1 MEAGRT
7 QENKGAT
14 SMTALVFENL
24 AVLPFYARSLWLLLA
39 RLVRAL
45 DNVRMKLF
53 HQRVQAQKARQN

>member
-1 MEAGRT
+1 
-7 QENKGAT
+7 
-14 SMTALVFENL
+14 MTALVFENL